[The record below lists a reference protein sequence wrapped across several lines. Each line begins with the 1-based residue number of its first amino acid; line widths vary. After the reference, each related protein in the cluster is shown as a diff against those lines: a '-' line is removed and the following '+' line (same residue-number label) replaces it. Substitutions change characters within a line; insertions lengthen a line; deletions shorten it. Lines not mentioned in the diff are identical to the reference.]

1 MENLNPDFRSAN
13 GLDDVF
19 IFKIL
24 SPKEPLPSP
33 PETFNNTKQN
43 IEYDKPDLTETHS
56 FSDTHLEQLEQE
68 SNEYPRHVRSISQ
81 KDPSVLNF
89 NSIKNGEYDL
99 NDNFSKNL
107 VSPVQSHPNVQP
119 ASKLLT
125 KRESKNINNRF
136 SKSRFFEET
145 QELSNLD
152 NIMDIFNDTYGKNS
166 ISINQDIQQLQE
178 IFKVYCNGLKELVDS
193 KSKAASLFLKYN
205 YKNSYSGNFSGITNN
220 DAYSYNL
227 DAIKEDNY
235 EISKLMNRIQDLEAE
250 NNLLENRLDFF
261 FKNIKNSVENLKKV
275 FIQTNLVLDGKLQS
289 FN

>member
-1 MENLNPDFRSAN
+1 
-13 GLDDVF
+13 
-19 IFKIL
+19 
-24 SPKEPLPSP
+24 
-33 PETFNNTKQN
+33 
-43 IEYDKPDLTETHS
+43 
-56 FSDTHLEQLEQE
+56 
-68 SNEYPRHVRSISQ
+68 
-81 KDPSVLNF
+81 
-89 NSIKNGEYDL
+89 
-99 NDNFSKNL
+99 
-107 VSPVQSHPNVQP
+107 
-119 ASKLLT
+119 
-125 KRESKNINNRF
+125 
-136 SKSRFFEET
+136 
-145 QELSNLD
+145 
-152 NIMDIFNDTYGKNS
+152 MDIFNDTYGKNS